1 MGCSR
6 DISWAH
12 LKSLDPEKHTE
23 ERGELRACVGMD
35 NALIIELK
43 TFGIVV
49 CAQANESSSDR
60 DGDEQRY
67 CQCHGD

>member
-1 MGCSR
+1 MCCDQ
-6 DISWAH
+6 DISRAH

-35 NALIIELK
+35 HSFVIELK

-49 CAQANESSSDR
+49 CAQTNESSSDR
-60 DGDEQRY
+60 NGDE
-67 CQCHGD
+67 